1 MTLNIAQVRER
12 VAKRFSDF
20 EQVDDS
26 VIRFTKKAGD
36 QPFAVCYLD
45 VGQDLPGTPEMLTK
59 YQDRVIGR
67 HYFEGGKS
75 LQWNNY
81 LYFITSSDRLKSDE
95 ARKAKEL
102 IERDRTYARK
112 FVILEDELDLVL
124 TQPLVLPS
132 EASHRTNVLSLW
144 IDRLAEAGLDRAILS
159 DDNLP
164 KRLSF
169 IESVSTPPAKGP
181 KRPAARDAAV
191 KPPPF
196 IRSLQLTRFRDF
208 PVQRSFTFGTVN
220 LIFGPNA
227 SGKTSLLEAVELFYC
242 GRNKRNADVAP
253 VYELDAVLADGK
265 TEKVDANRTLQEYR
279 DRNLKWYGVLEVKT
293 SKLYSSFSQ
302 FNFLDTDAAVS
313 LTESTSHI
321 EEDLSK
327 LLVGPDASKTWDN
340 INRVCEAVSAKLHDL
355 RPLEKQFTEEIA
367 ALQKRLDEA
376 GSIKKESDS
385 IQARLEEMTQRIAWS
400 GSQGNKEAVASMLL
414 ETLSELV
421 SVAQQAS
428 GLDWTESPVSIDG
441 LARYCRQAKATSE
454 MTEPDINRL
463 EQFQKNQKTLADKIK
478 RDRDALERGEQAKR
492 MVNAGMPDRAAE
504 RSKHQS
510 ALATYAGWL
519 AGLNVVTPSVLSDT
533 DLNTTVAA
541 CHQAAISKRTAA
553 EALLAKTKGEYADFS
568 KLRNQSL
575 NLMQELRQI
584 AGRILQSSS
593 VPDQCPLCHTLFEP
607 GDLEK
612 HMNIGVDEHL
622 EVLGQTF
629 LNQIQ
634 EQETAVVEATTRE
647 AACSWLQTFCER
659 TKLSANIPVASALA
673 EVEKAN
679 RELATAQSRI
689 KVLDAELQGLESQ
702 GYSMTKLEEISAQ
715 LRRAGYRVSEFSSD
729 ALDLLLSTINQGLT
743 TSSGTL
749 ESERKQS
756 DELQRTLQTRLAA
769 GEAEVQSFRSAVSRL
784 KERLAATES
793 IRAKL
798 SEFLASFPWPGG
810 KPVAELA
817 IEAESVRK
825 VAAELQAA
833 LGREGQAQTT
843 YTESSKRKDLV
854 EKQLADLRPQMKQLT
869 DAQAVL
875 EDLKNN
881 HSLSGAMESAL
892 QQNRG
897 SIEAIFARI
906 HSPAEFRGLGSKLAT
921 LVRKANGQE
930 ATLSQVSTGQR
941 AAFALS
947 IFLAQNAQLTAAP
960 PVILIDDP
968 IAHVDDLNSLSF
980 LDYLREVALTGR
992 RQIYFATANDK
1003 LATLFERKFD
1013 FLGAENFRRF
1023 DLRRNAPSVTSQA

>member
-45 VGQDLPGTPEMLTK
+45 VAQDLPGTQEMLTK

-81 LYFITSSDRLKSDE
+81 LYFITSDDRLASDE

-112 FVILEDELDLVL
+112 FVISEDELDLVL
-124 TQPLVLPS
+124 TQPLVLPP

-169 IESVSTPPAKGP
+169 IESKAAAPAKEP
-181 KRPAARDAAV
+181 KRTPALGAAV

-208 PVQRSFTFGTVN
+208 PAQRSFTFGTVN

-242 GRNKRNADVAP
+242 GRNKRNPDIAP

-265 TEKVDANRTLQEYR
+265 SEKVNADRTLQEYR

-340 INRVCEAVSAKLHDL
+340 INRVCDAVSAKLHDV
-355 RPLEKQFTEEIA
+355 RPLETQFADEIA
-367 ALQKRLDEA
+367 ALMKRLEEA
-376 GSIKKESDS
+376 SSIKKESDS
-385 IQARLEEMTQRIAWS
+385 IRTRLEEMTQRFAWS
-400 GSQGNKEAVASMLL
+400 GSKGNKEAVASMLV
-414 ETLSELV
+414 ETLSEVV

-428 GLDWTESPVSIDG
+428 ALDWTESPVSIDG
-441 LARYCRQAKATSE
+441 LTKYCREAKATCE
-454 MTEPDINRL
+454 TTEPDINRL
-463 EQFQKNQKTLADKIK
+463 EQLQKSQKTVSDKFK
-478 RDRDALERGEQAKR
+478 RDRDALELVEQAKR
-492 MVNAGMPDRAAE
+492 MVNSGMPDRAAE
-504 RSKHQS
+504 RSKRQS
-510 ALATYAGWL
+510 VLATYSGWL
-519 AGLNVVTPSVLSDT
+519 AGIDVASLGVLSGT
-533 DLNTTVAA
+533 DLNMTVAA
-541 CHQAAISKRTAA
+541 CLQAATSKRSTAG
-553 EALLAKTKGEYADFS
+553 ALLAKTKGEYSDFS

-575 NLMQELRQI
+575 NLLQELRQI
-584 AGRILQSSS
+584 AGRILQSGSN
-593 VPDQCPLCHTLFEP
+593 PDQCPLCHTQFES

-612 HMNIGVDEHL
+612 HINIGVDEHL
-622 EVLGQTF
+622 EVLGRTF

-634 EQETAVVEATTRE
+634 EQEAAVLEGTTRE
-647 AACSWLQTFCER
+647 AACNWLQKFCER
-659 TKLSANIPVASALA
+659 AKLAANTSVASALA
-673 EVEKAN
+673 EAEKAGQ
-679 RELATAQSRI
+679 ELAAAQGRI
-689 KVLDAELQGLESQ
+689 KVLEGELQGLESQ
-702 GYSMTKLEEISAQ
+702 GFSVTKLEEISAQ
-715 LRRAGYRVSEFSSD
+715 LLRAGHRVSEFSRE
-729 ALDLLLSTINQGLT
+729 ALDLLVSTINQGLT
-743 TSSGTL
+743 ASSGTL
-749 ESERKQS
+749 ESEKKEY
-756 DELQRTLQTRLAA
+756 DELQRTLQIRLAVSEA
-769 GEAEVQSFRSAVSRL
+769 GVQSFKSAVSRI

-798 SEFLASFPWPGG
+798 NEFLVSFPWPGG
-810 KPVAELA
+810 RPIAELA
-817 IEAESVRK
+817 IESESVRK

-833 LGREGQAQTT
+833 LGREGQAQTI
-843 YTESSKRKDLV
+843 YAESTKRKELV
-854 EKQLADLRPQMKQLT
+854 EKQLADLRPQMKRLT

-875 EDLKNN
+875 EDLKKN

-892 QQNRG
+892 RENRG

-930 ATLSQVSTGQR
+930 ATLSQISTGQR

-968 IAHVDDLNSLSF
+968 IAHIDDLNSLSF

-1023 DLRRNAPSVTSQA
+1023 DLRRNTRSVTS

>member
-26 VIRFTKKAGD
+26 VIRFTKKDGD

-45 VGQDLPGTPEMLTK
+45 VAQNLPGTPEMLTK

-95 ARKAKEL
+95 AKKAKEL

-169 IESVSTPPAKGP
+169 IESVSAPPAKGP
-181 KRPAARDAAV
+181 KRPAARGAAV

-208 PVQRSFTFGTVN
+208 PVQRRFTFGTVN

-253 VYELDAVLADGK
+253 IYELDAVLADGK

-327 LLVGPDASKTWDN
+327 LLVGSDASKTWDN

-355 RPLEKQFTEEIA
+355 RPLEKQFVEEIA
-367 ALQKRLDEA
+367 DLQKRLDEA
-376 GSIKKESDS
+376 GSVKKESDS
-385 IQARLEEMTQRIAWS
+385 IQARLEEMTQRIAWN
-400 GSQGNKEAVASMLL
+400 GSQGSKEAVASMLL

-428 GLDWTESPVSIDG
+428 GLDWTEAPVSIDG

-478 RDRDALERGEQAKR
+478 RDRDALEMGEQAKR

-510 ALATYAGWL
+510 QLATYAGWL
-519 AGLNVVTPSVLSDT
+519 AGLNVVMLDVLSDT
-533 DLNTTVAA
+533 DLNTTVL
-541 CHQAAISKRTAA
+541 CRDVTRKDQADARPPRRRTAA
-553 EALLAKTKGEYADFS
+553 TKTK
-568 KLRNQSL
+568 
-575 NLMQELRQI
+575 
-584 AGRILQSSS
+584 
-593 VPDQCPLCHTLFEP
+593 
-607 GDLEK
+607 
-612 HMNIGVDEHL
+612 
-622 EVLGQTF
+622 
-629 LNQIQ
+629 
-634 EQETAVVEATTRE
+634 
-647 AACSWLQTFCER
+647 
-659 TKLSANIPVASALA
+659 
-673 EVEKAN
+673 
-679 RELATAQSRI
+679 
-689 KVLDAELQGLESQ
+689 
-702 GYSMTKLEEISAQ
+702 
-715 LRRAGYRVSEFSSD
+715 
-729 ALDLLLSTINQGLT
+729 
-743 TSSGTL
+743 
-749 ESERKQS
+749 
-756 DELQRTLQTRLAA
+756 
-769 GEAEVQSFRSAVSRL
+769 
-784 KERLAATES
+784 
-793 IRAKL
+793 
-798 SEFLASFPWPGG
+798 
-810 KPVAELA
+810 
-817 IEAESVRK
+817 AES
-825 VAAELQAA
+825 
-833 LGREGQAQTT
+833 
-843 YTESSKRKDLV
+843 
-854 EKQLADLRPQMKQLT
+854 
-869 DAQAVL
+869 
-875 EDLKNN
+875 
-881 HSLSGAMESAL
+881 SL
-892 QQNRG
+892 
-897 SIEAIFARI
+897 
-906 HSPAEFRGLGSKLAT
+906 
-921 LVRKANGQE
+921 
-930 ATLSQVSTGQR
+930 
-941 AAFALS
+941 
-947 IFLAQNAQLTAAP
+947 
-960 PVILIDDP
+960 
-968 IAHVDDLNSLSF
+968 
-980 LDYLREVALTGR
+980 
-992 RQIYFATANDK
+992 
-1003 LATLFERKFD
+1003 
-1013 FLGAENFRRF
+1013 
-1023 DLRRNAPSVTSQA
+1023 

>member
-1 MTLNIAQVRER
+1 MTLNITQVRER

-26 VIRFTKKAGD
+26 VIRFTKRAGD

-45 VGQDLPGTPEMLTK
+45 IAQDLPGTAEMLTK

-132 EASHRTNVLSLW
+132 EATHRTNVLSLW

-159 DDNLP
+159 DDNMP

-169 IESVSTPPAKGP
+169 IESISATPATAS
-181 KRPAARDAAV
+181 KRPAARSAAV

-208 PVQRSFTFGTVN
+208 PMQRSFTFGTVN

-242 GRNKRNADVAP
+242 GRNKRNPDVAP

-265 TEKVDANRTLQEYR
+265 PEKANANRSLQEYR

-321 EEDLSK
+321 DDDLSK

-340 INRVCEAVSAKLHDL
+340 ISRVCEAVSAKVHDL
-355 RPLEKQFTEEIA
+355 RPLEKQFVEEIA
-367 ALQKRLDEA
+367 ALKKRLDEA

-385 IQARLEEMTQRIAWS
+385 IRARLEEMTRRIGWS
-400 GSQGNKEAVASMLL
+400 ASPDNKVATATVLL
-414 ETLSELV
+414 EALPELV

-441 LARYCRQAKATSE
+441 LAKYSREAEATSE

-463 EQFQKNQKTLADKIK
+463 EQFQKSQKTLADKIK
-478 RDRDALERGEQAKR
+478 RDRDALETVEQAKA
-492 MVNAGMPDRAAE
+492 MVKAGMADLTAE

-510 ALATYAGWL
+510 ALATYSGWL
-519 AGLNVVTPSVLSDT
+519 AGIGVVTLSVLSGG
-533 DLNTTVAA
+533 DLDATVAT
-541 CHQAAISKRTAA
+541 CREAAISKRTDAG
-553 EALLAKTKGEYADFS
+553 ALLAKTRGEYADFS

-593 VPDQCPLCHTLFEP
+593 VPDQCPLCHTQFEP
-607 GDLEK
+607 GGLEK
-612 HMNIGVDEHL
+612 HMNLGVDEHL

-634 EQETAVVEATTRE
+634 EQEAAVVEATTRE
-647 AACSWLQTFCER
+647 AACTWLNTFCER
-659 TKLSANIPVASALA
+659 AKLAANTSVASALG
-673 EVEKAN
+673 EVEKAR

-702 GYSMTKLEEISAQ
+702 GYSVAKLEEISAQ
-715 LRRAGYRVSEFSSD
+715 LRRAGYRISKFSRE
-729 ALDLLLSTINQGLT
+729 ALDLLVSTINQGLT
-743 TSSGTL
+743 TSSETL

-756 DELQRTLQTRLAA
+756 DELQRTLQTRLAV
-769 GEAEVQSFRSAVSRL
+769 GEAGVQNFRSAVSRL
-784 KERLAATES
+784 RERIAATES

-798 SEFLASFPWPGG
+798 NEFFLAAFPWPGG

-817 IEAESVRK
+817 IEADSVRK

-843 YTESSKRKDLV
+843 FTESTKRKELV
-854 EKQLADLRPQMKQLT
+854 EKQLADLRPQMKRLT

-875 EDLKNN
+875 EDLRKN

-892 QQNRG
+892 QENRG

-930 ATLSQVSTGQR
+930 ATLSQISTGQR

-968 IAHVDDLNSLSF
+968 IAHIDDLNSLSF
-980 LDYLREVALTGR
+980 LDYLRDVALTNR

-1013 FLGAENFRRF
+1013 FLGPEGFRRF
-1023 DLRRNAPSVTSQA
+1023 NLQREARVATS

>member
-12 VAKRFSDF
+12 VAKRFTDF

-45 VGQDLPGTPEMLTK
+45 VAQDLPGTPEMLTK

-124 TQPLVLPS
+124 TQPLVLPA
-132 EASHRTNVLSLW
+132 EATHRTNVLSLW
-144 IDRLAEAGLDRAILS
+144 IDRLSDAGLDRAILS

-169 IESVSTPPAKGP
+169 IESTSAAPAKGS
-181 KRPAARDAAV
+181 KRPAARTAAV

-208 PVQRSFTFGTVN
+208 PVQRDYTFGTVN

-227 SGKTSLLEAVELFYC
+227 SGKTSLLEAIELFYC
-242 GRNKRNADVAP
+242 GRNKRNPDLAP
-253 VYELDAVLADGK
+253 LYQLDAVLADGK
-265 TEKVDANRTLQEYR
+265 PEKVNADRTLQEYR

-340 INRVCEAVSAKLHDL
+340 INRVCDAVSAKLHDL
-355 RPLEKQFTEEIA
+355 RPLEKQFLEESA
-367 ALQKRLDEA
+367 ALKKSLDEA

-385 IQARLEEMTQRIAWS
+385 IRVRLEEMTRRIAWS
-400 GSQGNKEAVASMLL
+400 GSPDNKAATTTMLL
-414 ETLSELV
+414 EALPELV

-441 LARYCRQAKATSE
+441 LVKYCRETKATSE
-454 MTEPDINRL
+454 TTEPDINRL
-463 EQFQKNQKTLADKIK
+463 EQLQKSQKTLADKVK
-478 RDRDALERGEQAKR
+478 RDRDALEMVEQAKR
-492 MVNAGMPDRAAE
+492 MLNAGMPERVAE
-504 RSKHQS
+504 RGKHQS
-510 ALATYAGWL
+510 ALARYSGWL
-519 AGLNVVTPSVLSDT
+519 AGLNVLAPDVLSGA
-533 DLNTTVAA
+533 DLNTTIVA
-541 CHQAAISKRTAA
+541 CHQAATSVRTAA
-553 EALLAKTKGEYADFS
+553 GALLAKTKGEYANFS
-568 KLRNQSL
+568 NLRSQSL

-584 AGRILQSSS
+584 AGRILQSGSI
-593 VPDQCPLCHTLFEP
+593 PDQCPLCHTQFEP
-607 GDLEK
+607 GDLET
-612 HMNIGVDEHL
+612 HMNMGVDEHL
-622 EVLGQTF
+622 EVLGRTF

-634 EQETAVVEATTRE
+634 EQEAALGGATTRE
-647 AACSWLQTFCER
+647 AACASLKTFCER
-659 TKLSANIPVASALA
+659 AKLPASISVASVLP
-673 EVEKAN
+673 EVEKAK

-689 KVLDAELQGLESQ
+689 KVLDSELQGLESQ
-702 GYSMTKLEEISAQ
+702 GYSVTKLEEISAQ
-715 LRRAGYRVSEFSSD
+715 LRRAGYPVSEFSRE
-729 ALDLLLSTINQGLT
+729 ALDLLVSTVNQGLT
-743 TSSGTL
+743 TSSATV
-749 ESERKQS
+749 EAERKQS
-756 DELQRTLQTRLAA
+756 DELQRTLQTRLAV
-769 GEAEVQSFRSAVSRL
+769 GEASVQNFRSSVSRF

-793 IRAKL
+793 IRSKL
-798 SEFLASFPWPGG
+798 NTFLASFPWPAA

-843 YTESSKRKDLV
+843 LAESTKRKELV
-854 EKQLADLRPQMKQLT
+854 DKQLTDLRPQMKRLI
-869 DAQAVL
+869 DAQKVL

-881 HSLSGAMESAL
+881 HSLSGAMQAAL
-892 QQNRG
+892 QENRG

-906 HSPAEFRGLGSKLAT
+906 HSPAEFRGMGSQLAT
-921 LVRKANGQE
+921 LVRKTNGQE
-930 ATLSQVSTGQR
+930 ATLSQISTGQR

-968 IAHVDDLNSLSF
+968 IAHIDDLNSLSF
-980 LDYLREVALTGR
+980 LDYLRDVALTNR

-1013 FLGAENFRRF
+1013 FLGPEGFRRF
-1023 DLRRNAPSVTSQA
+1023 NLQREARPVTS